1 MREIY
6 RAHQHNGRRDA
17 QDITVIP
24 YFRADS
30 ATRFASARMSR
41 HGVPPTTHYHVQR
54 GVERLRSLKS
64 PRLSF
69 HAAYK
74 TFPSSAIYQVKC
86 LCLVRE
92 IRSHCLHVFY

>member
-41 HGVPPTTHYHVQR
+41 NGVPRTTHYHVQR

-64 PRLSF
+64 
-69 HAAYK
+69 A
-74 TFPSSAIYQVKC
+74 
-86 LCLVRE
+86 
-92 IRSHCLHVFY
+92 